1 MKYTHLFFDL
11 DGTVIDSS
19 SGITKSVAY
28 ALQKLGRKVPDE
40 KELLCFIGPPLEY
53 AFTTFCG
60 MDRETA
66 KKAVSLYRENYR
78 AGAVLDCRVYDGIK
92 QLLKRATDA
101 GLCCVLATCKPHI
114 YANAILEHHGLA
126 PYFSLVS
133 GPELDGTRGEKHEVI
148 EHAIELLGIA
158 DRKTVLMVG
167 DRKNDAD
174 GARTCAVD
182 CAGVLWGFGTAQ
194 ELLEGEAKY
203 LFEKPSDLE
212 AFLL

>member
-19 SGITKSVAY
+19 PGITKSVVY
-28 ALQKLGRKVPDE
+28 ALQKLGLTPPPE

-53 AFTTFCG
+53 GFMTFCG
-60 MDRETA
+60 LDRDTA

-78 AGAVLDCRVYDGIK
+78 AGAMLDCRVYDGIEH
-92 QLLKRATDA
+92 LLKKATEA

-126 PYFSLVS
+126 HYFSFVS
-133 GPELDGTRGEKHEVI
+133 GPELDGTRGEKHQVI
-148 EHAIELLGIA
+148 EHAMERLGIA
-158 DRKTVLMVG
+158 ERSKVLMLG

-174 GARTCAVD
+174 GARLCSID
-182 CAGVLWGFGTAQ
+182 CAGVLWGFGTKE
-194 ELLEGEAKY
+194 ELTDAGAKY
-203 LFEKPSDLE
+203 LFDEPLSLE
-212 AFLL
+212 EFLL